1 MTVWATRADQVDLR
15 GPNPHDLA
23 RSPAQPAAQP
33 ARRAVRDQER
43 RGISRMGSPRD
54 PGRVGDR
61 QAPQDPPCAA
71 ARFFREGAQPPSR
84 RAPAST
90 GRRGV
95 ATGRRGIGCQV
106 RRRRGQP
113 AAGSAGRPD
122 RRGRPASHLSPAT
135 VTGEIQLIAAH
146 ITSWLDCSG
155 ATLTNEGVRALT
167 GDRLTVDGDL
177 FLTRARRAA
186 HLGRPV
192 PIPIEFGPASTPAE
206 LSPSMQL
213 CAGLHGIID
222 GIPSSSGTPPIMTEP
237 TGRLQRRVEGPV
249 TDPLELATDAPAHRR
264 GGRLRRGDLGGEQHA
279 ARLPPQRPD
288 LGHKRA
294 CNDQVAQRA
303 GVDVRPDR
311 GWRAHPGQH
320 ADRGHVQRQVDH
332 RTHRERVHEERG
344 GHVGDRHPGRFV
356 GTLELRRGVGDSP
369 IATVVVGM

>member
-23 RSPAQPAAQP
+23 RSLAQPAAQP

-192 PIPIEFGPASTPAE
+192 PIPIELGAA
-206 LSPSMQL
+206 
-213 CAGLHGIID
+213 
-222 GIPSSSGTPPIMTEP
+222 
-237 TGRLQRRVEGPV
+237 
-249 TDPLELATDAPAHRR
+249 PLE
-264 GGRLRRGDLGGEQHA
+264 
-279 ARLPPQRPD
+279 
-288 LGHKRA
+288 
-294 CNDQVAQRA
+294 
-303 GVDVRPDR
+303 
-311 GWRAHPGQH
+311 
-320 ADRGHVQRQVDH
+320 
-332 RTHRERVHEERG
+332 
-344 GHVGDRHPGRFV
+344 
-356 GTLELRRGVGDSP
+356 
-369 IATVVVGM
+369 